1 LSSLTKPKKSN
12 RSKTPQLKDTLMTPK
27 PTKKEKNN
35 RKYVNKSGNKPEPRR
50 KNDHTEAAIMAAAT
64 VLARGHKPIAVSRP
78 KSRKTAQPGNLPTL
92 SMAAAKY
99 AAAILNPRS
108 ALAQDAY
115 IPVGNGRPSY
125 KTRTI
130 NRFDMVIG
138 TNGIGWVALAPCLAS
153 DCVVA
158 WYTGVAYAGTSVI
171 PYASAALGTLNAGV
185 STAFAPTGTQL
196 ANLLLP
202 YTTEGIGAT
211 PSGYGRVVSA
221 SMTVSYIGTTLA
233 EGGLLYCF
241 TDPAHNSIVSSTVDT
256 LGARNETDVSNISR
270 MKCEN
275 VDFSFI
281 DVETNF
287 DRTVEYAAAAAVA
300 ATDPSQRSSVVVAYP
315 FSSAS
320 TPGPDSLGLS
330 AFAAALVAGQPTSVV
345 LASGTAGNKLHIEII
360 QHIEYVGASFE
371 GRTTPSP
378 VDRLGYETVSSGLG
392 NAMQLLSSPSIT
404 SLSQAFVQGCKVS
417 SNAMMPVSSTTLME
431 AIGVR

>member
-1 LSSLTKPKKSN
+1 
-12 RSKTPQLKDTLMTPK
+12 MTPK

-78 KSRKTAQPGNLPTL
+78 KSRIKTVQSGSLPTL

-108 ALAQDAY
+108 ALAQDSY

-138 TNGIGWVALAPCLAS
+138 TNGIGWVALSPCLAS
-153 DCVVA
+153 DCMMA
-158 WYTGVAYAGTSVI
+158 WYTGVTYAGTSVV
-171 PYASAALGTLNAGV
+171 PFATALTQTMNVGV
-185 STAFAPTGTQL
+185 SAVYPPTGTQL
-196 ANLLLP
+196 STLLQA
-202 YTTEGIGAT
+202 YTAEGIGSAS
-211 PSGYGRVVSA
+211 SGYGRIVSA
-221 SMTVSYIGTTLA
+221 SMTVSYIGTTLS

-241 TDPAHNSIVSSTVDT
+241 TDPAHNSIISSTVDT
-256 LGARNETDVSNISR
+256 LGARNETDVTNISR

-281 DVETNF
+281 DVESNF
-287 DRTVEYAAAAAVA
+287 DRTVEYNAAAAVA
-300 ATDPSQRSSVVVAYP
+300 ATDPSQRASVVVAYP

-320 TPGPDSLGLS
+320 TPGPDSAGLS
-330 AFAAALVAGQPTSVV
+330 TFAAAFVGGQPTSVV
-345 LASGTAGNKLHIEII
+345 LASGTAGNKLHVEII
-360 QHIEYVGASFE
+360 QHIEYVGAAFE

-378 VDRLGYETVSSGLG
+378 VDRTGYETVCAGLG
-392 NAMQLLSSPSIT
+392 NAMQLLSSPSVT
-404 SLSQAFVQGCKVS
+404 SLTQAFVQGCKVS
-417 SNAMMPVSSTTLME
+417 SNAMAPVSNATLME